1 MEAIM
6 AENCIFCKI
15 IAGEIPSTTVYED
28 EDFKAILD
36 VNPAARGHVII
47 LPKHHADDVF
57 SLEDSQAEKIFPV
70 AKKIATALK
79 KTYQCDGV
87 NILQNNGEA
96 AGQTVFHLHV
106 HVIPR
111 YCDDDTGFGSS
122 RSRNQKEFVKKR
134 GRDIETDHI
143 DWWWDSRTCYTQYC
157 VDSRITKAGI

>member
-1 MEAIM
+1 M

-96 AGQTVFHLHV
+96 AGQTVFHLHIHIV
-106 HVIPR
+106 PR
-111 YCDDDTGFGSS
+111 YQDDKVMIEWEP
-122 RSRNQKEFVKKR
+122 KEISDLDKVMEDIKK
-134 GRDIETDHI
+134 EM
-143 DWWWDSRTCYTQYC
+143 
-157 VDSRITKAGI
+157 